1 MAQSAPDINQIGK
14 SFVEHYYNLFD
25 NNRAQLANLFQGQSM
40 LSFEN
45 EGFQGQQKIMEKL
58 CNGVKFKT
66 IQHQP
71 KTLDCQP
78 SGQGGLLV
86 MVTGQL
92 KVDNEKNPLLFSEVF
107 HLLPTDK
114 TLKQFW

>member
-1 MAQSAPDINQIGK
+1 MI
-14 SFVEHYYNLFD
+14 
-25 NNRAQLANLFQGQSM
+25 LALPHAHHDEVCVPQQDGSM

-45 EGFQGQQKIMEKL
+45 EGYQGRDKIMAKL
-58 CNGVKFKT
+58 CNGVKFNK

-78 SGQGGLLV
+78 SGNGGLIV

-92 KVDNEKNPLLFSEVF
+92 KLDAEKNGLLFSEVF
-107 HLLPTDK
+107 HLKPTDK
-114 TLKQFW
+114 TLKQFWVHNCIFRLNTSY

>member
-1 MAQSAPDINQIGK
+1 
-14 SFVEHYYNLFD
+14 
-25 NNRAQLANLFQGQSM
+25 M

-45 EGFQGQQKIMEKL
+45 EGFQGKDKIMNKL
-58 CNGVKFKT
+58 VNGVKFKS

-86 MVTGQL
+86 MVTGKL
-92 KVDNEKNPLLFSEVF
+92 IIDNEKNPLLFSETF
-107 HLLPTDK
+107 HLLPTDNQ
-114 TLKQFW
+114 LKQFWVHNCIFRLNTAY